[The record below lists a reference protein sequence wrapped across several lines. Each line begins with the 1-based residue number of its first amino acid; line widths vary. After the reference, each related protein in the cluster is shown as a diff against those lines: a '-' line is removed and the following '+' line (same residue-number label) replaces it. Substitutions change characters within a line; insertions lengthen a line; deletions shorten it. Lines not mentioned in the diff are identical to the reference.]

1 MNILL
6 AHGSPDTRHGE
17 RVRQLAGR
25 VSEMLGE
32 QVGTSFLSEKSL
44 PEGARVLP
52 LFLGGGK
59 HVRVDAPQLIR
70 ASGCEML
77 PPLENQAARIAE
89 MAFDLVTIETRRI
102 NALFVIYSFSGFEKL
117 AAELYKQSKR
127 CSKVALAALHTE
139 PSIKAVLDFWQN
151 EGMKQVT
158 LQPMLLFEGRTL
170 DMVQAEAEAD
180 QAQSPQITL
189 GPVLAKHE
197 AMPTLIADCL
207 RR

>member
-17 RVRQLAGR
+17 QVRVLAGKA
-25 VSEMLGE
+25 SEILGE

-52 LFLGGGK
+52 LFLGAGK
-59 HVRVDAPQLIR
+59 HVLVDAPQLIH

-77 PPLENQAARIAE
+77 PPLENQAAKIAE
-89 MAFDLVTIETRRI
+89 MAFDLVTGETRRV

-127 CSKVALAALHTE
+127 CSKVAIAALHAS
-139 PSIKAVLDFWQN
+139 PSIKAVLEHWQ
-151 EGMKQVT
+151 EEDMKQVT

-170 DMVQAEAEAD
+170 DMVQAMAD
-180 QAQSPQITL
+180 QAKSPQITF
-189 GPVLAKHE
+189 GPVLAAHE
-197 AMPTLIADCL
+197 AMPVLIADCL

>member
-17 RVRQLAGR
+17 QVRQLAGKA
-25 VSEMLGE
+25 SEILGE

-44 PEGARVLP
+44 PKGARVLP
-52 LFLGGGK
+52 LFLGAGK
-59 HVRVDAPQLIR
+59 HVLVDAPQLIR
-70 ASGCEML
+70 VSGCEML
-77 PPLENQAARIAE
+77 PPLENQAAKIAE
-89 MAFDLVTIETRRI
+89 MAYDLVTGETRRV

-117 AAELYKQSKR
+117 ATELYKQSKR
-127 CSKVALAALHTE
+127 CSKVALAALHAS
-139 PSIKAVLDFWQN
+139 PSIEAVLEFLQD

-170 DMVQAEAEAD
+170 DMVQAMAD
-180 QAQSPQITL
+180 QAKSPQITL
-189 GPVLAKHE
+189 GPVLAAHE
-197 AMPTLIADCL
+197 AMPALIADCL

>member
-17 RVRQLAGR
+17 QVRVLAGKA
-25 VSEMLGE
+25 SEILGE

-59 HVRVDAPQLIR
+59 HVLVDAPQLIR

-77 PPLENQAARIAE
+77 PPLGNQAAQIAE
-89 MAFDLVTIETRRI
+89 MAMDLVTGETRRV

-117 AAELYKQSKR
+117 AAALYKQSMR
-127 CSKVALAALHTE
+127 CSKVALAALHAE
-139 PSIKAVLDFWQN
+139 PSIKAVLEHWQE

-158 LQPMLLFEGRTL
+158 LQPILLFEGRTL
-170 DMVQAEAEAD
+170 DMVQAEAGHT
-180 QAQSPQITL
+180 QGLQIKF
-189 GPVLAKHE
+189 GSVLAAHE
-197 AMPTLIADCL
+197 AMPALIADCL

>member
-17 RVRQLAGR
+17 QVRQLAGKAA
-25 VSEMLGE
+25 EILGE

-44 PEGARVLP
+44 PKDARVLP
-52 LFLGGGK
+52 LFLGDGN
-59 HVRVDAPQLIR
+59 HVLVDAPKLIH

-77 PPLENQAARIAE
+77 PPLGNQAARIAE
-89 MAFDLVTIETRRI
+89 MAFDLVTGETRRV

-127 CSKVALAALHTE
+127 CSKVALAALHAE
-139 PSIKAVLDFWQN
+139 PSIKAVLEHWQE
-151 EGMKQVT
+151 EGVKQLT

-170 DMVQAEAEAD
+170 DMVQAMAD
-180 QAQSPQITL
+180 QAKSPQIKY
-189 GPVLAKHE
+189 GPVLAAHE
-197 AMPTLIADCL
+197 AMPVLIADCL

>member
-17 RVRQLAGR
+17 QVRALGGK
-25 VSEMLGE
+25 VSELLGE

-44 PEGARVLP
+44 PEGSRVLP
-52 LFLGGGK
+52 LFLGAGM
-59 HVRVDAPQLIR
+59 HVLVDAPQLIR

-77 PPLENQAARIAE
+77 PPLENQAEKIAE
-89 MAFDLVTIETRRI
+89 MAMDLATCDTRRV

-127 CSKVALAALHTE
+127 CSKMALAALHAE
-139 PSIKAVLDFWQN
+139 PSIKAVLEHWQD
-151 EGMKQVT
+151 EGIKQVM

-170 DMVQAEAEAD
+170 DMVQAMTDHAA
-180 QAQSPQITL
+180 PHITL
-189 GPVLAKHE
+189 GPVLAAHE
-197 AMPTLIADCL
+197 AMPALIADCL
-207 RR
+207 RE